1 MRSVMCGTFVLAVPA
16 VVAQGQQPR
25 TPSPQIREASRLDL
39 DGQTMKARVILRQV
53 LDTISDPAAK
63 ADAQRAM
70 AMSFAFA
77 GDCAN
82 TTKYES
88 LVIDYWR
95 SRERA
100 DPGNAYYQEGEM
112 ADEAARVCLDANDMD
127 TAERWYRKGYE
138 LGLLEPAPQTHRR
151 ALWDFRLA
159 HALGRIAARR
169 GDTAQAHREIEAARH
184 ALDADTAMAAQQE
197 RFFPYLVG
205 YVALYTNDLP
215 TAQAQFTKAIALKGN
230 EKDPYL
236 RCLLAMTDEQLN
248 RHDDA
253 MAQYRD
259 AYDLATA
266 HNPGSAFARR
276 YARVKLDLPDTT
288 D

>member
-1 MRSVMCGTFVLAVPA
+1 MSHRLYRAAAMRSVMCGTFVLAVPA

-95 SRERA
+95 SR
-100 DPGNAYYQEGEM
+100 
-112 ADEAARVCLDANDMD
+112 
-127 TAERWYRKGYE
+127 
-138 LGLLEPAPQTHRR
+138 
-151 ALWDFRLA
+151 
-159 HALGRIAARR
+159 
-169 GDTAQAHREIEAARH
+169 
-184 ALDADTAMAAQQE
+184 
-197 RFFPYLVG
+197 
-205 YVALYTNDLP
+205 
-215 TAQAQFTKAIALKGN
+215 
-230 EKDPYL
+230 
-236 RCLLAMTDEQLN
+236 
-248 RHDDA
+248 
-253 MAQYRD
+253 
-259 AYDLATA
+259 
-266 HNPGSAFARR
+266 
-276 YARVKLDLPDTT
+276 
-288 D
+288 